1 MIVIAL
7 EFKKETPLGF
17 CSFSLFTPTF
27 LTTLKF
33 IFVPVLQEELK
44 GDRVI
49 PELYSCFPP
58 LIFPFLQTP
67 LGIHRMSIS
76 HFLR

>member
-1 MIVIAL
+1 MVVIAL

-44 GDRVI
+44 GD
-49 PELYSCFPP
+49 L
-58 LIFPFLQTP
+58 LFLNFTP
-67 LGIHRMSIS
+67 VSL
-76 HFLR
+76 L